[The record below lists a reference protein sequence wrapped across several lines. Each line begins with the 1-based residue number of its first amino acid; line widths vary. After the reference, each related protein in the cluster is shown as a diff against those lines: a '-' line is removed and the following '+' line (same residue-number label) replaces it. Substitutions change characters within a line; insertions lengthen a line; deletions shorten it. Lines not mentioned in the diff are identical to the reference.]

1 MTMREQAVDTNSPS
15 LASIGN
21 AAEYV
26 VLLCATI
33 LVLTIAV
40 FGGAGI
46 VFGFSMGLAVM
57 FGEVALG
64 VLLIGISFAVF
75 SLLIGLIENT
85 YYEEEETLPEEA
97 AQEQQEGPE
106 REQIGRRREPEEYEV

>member
-1 MTMREQAVDTNSPS
+1 MTMRDRAAQTGTPS
-15 LASIGN
+15 LATIGN
-21 AAEYV
+21 TAEFV
-26 VLLCATI
+26 VLACATI

-46 VFGFSMGLAVM
+46 VLGFSMGLAVM

-64 VLLIGISFAVF
+64 VFLIGVSFAVF

-85 YYEEEETLPEEA
+85 YYEEDEQTLPEEA
-97 AQEQQEGPE
+97 AEAQKGPE